1 MRALLTGRLCSL
13 VIVVAA
19 AVESIGAPAGHDG
32 AEKIKRPLS
41 ARIDITHKIE
51 TADPIGNVIVKYADG
66 TEDKWTDKGN
76 CSTPKISSS
85 GMVGWIVYSLQK
97 DGKSIEMYGELP
109 INGKVSICEEGKVLA
124 TVSATKPFIEQWG
137 FSQDNR
143 HIVIKSRGAH
153 GPATIQLFGL
163 KDGPAE
169 ATVDAYSENLPEWA
183 RPYKDD

>member
-1 MRALLTGRLCSL
+1 MRTVLTGRLCSL
-13 VIVVAA
+13 VIVAAA
-19 AVESIGAPAGHDG
+19 AVESIGAPAEDEA

-41 ARIDITHKIE
+41 TRIDVIHKID

-76 CSTPKISSS
+76 CSTPKVSSS

-109 INGKVSICEEGKVLA
+109 INGKVSISEKGKVLA
-124 TVSATKPFIEQWG
+124 TVSTTKPFIEQWG
-137 FSQDNR
+137 FSEDGR
-143 HIVIKSRGAH
+143 YIVVKSRGAH
-153 GPATIQLFGL
+153 GPATIQLFAV

-169 ATVDAYSENLPEWA
+169 AAVDAYSENLPEWA